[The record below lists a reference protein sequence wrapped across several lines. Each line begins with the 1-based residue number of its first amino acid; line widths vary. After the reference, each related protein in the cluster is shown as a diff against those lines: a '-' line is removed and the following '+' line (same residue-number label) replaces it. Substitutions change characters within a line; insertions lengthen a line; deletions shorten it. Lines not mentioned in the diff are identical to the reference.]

1 MNQMQNCLAISSF
14 FPPSLLAIET
24 VKKALHFRISEF
36 SFHFLTKFRQE
47 KKACYAFLGNKEG
60 WYSQV
65 PPNHSFN
72 EVI

>member
-1 MNQMQNCLAISSF
+1 MQNCLAISSIF
-14 FPPSLLAIET
+14 SPSFLAIES
-24 VKKALHFRISEF
+24 VQKALHFRISEF

-47 KKACYAFLGNKEG
+47 KKACYAFLGNKRG
-60 WYSQV
+60 MVYSQV

>member
-1 MNQMQNCLAISSF
+1 MQNCLAITSI
-14 FPPSLLAIET
+14 FPSSLLAIE
-24 VKKALHFRISEF
+24 ISEF

-47 KKACYAFLGNKEG
+47 KKACYSFLGNKEG